1 MNDMKKTIAILLVLV
16 IGMVGVFAVA
26 ADLTLTTT
34 VPMND
39 EIKLTAYDTDYDTN
53 PFDFGTV
60 GSTSQVDFVF
70 DLGNAWDNTSADTP
84 QNVAYIHARSNRSA
98 GFKVTATATA
108 LTMTEGSGASAVN
121 YYIGYKITAGDAA
134 GVVVPATSATTNVGT
149 VMTVAAPSGVGY
161 SQSQKPIT
169 VIPTGKSID
178 YKQGGYEATVTFTVA
193 AQ

>member
-1 MNDMKKTIAILLVLV
+1 MKKTIAILLVLV
-16 IGMVGVFAVA
+16 IGMAGVFAA
-26 ADLTLTTT
+26 DADLTLTTT

-39 EIKLTAYDTDYDTN
+39 EIKLTAYETTS
-53 PFDFGTV
+53 FVFGDV
-60 GSTSQVDFVF
+60 GSTTVF
-70 DLGNAWDNTSADTP
+70 DYSFDLDVWNNTSTETS
-84 QNVAYIHARSNRSA
+84 QNVAYIHARSNRSG

-108 LTMTEGSGASAVN
+108 LTMTEGSGESAVN

-134 GVVVPATSATTNVGT
+134 NVEVPASNATTTVGT

-169 VIPTGKSID
+169 VIPAGKSID
-178 YKQGGYEATVTFTVA
+178 YKQGQYEATVTFTVA